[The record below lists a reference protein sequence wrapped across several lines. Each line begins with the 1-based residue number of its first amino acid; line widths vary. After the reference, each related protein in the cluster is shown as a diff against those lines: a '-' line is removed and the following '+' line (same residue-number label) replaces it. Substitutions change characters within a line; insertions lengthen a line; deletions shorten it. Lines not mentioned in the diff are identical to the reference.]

1 MNSGKPRLST
11 GALTKK
17 IADQGDLDAVQDNA
31 SNRHTARAISDDEFR
46 GWLNERLDQPHLY
59 DLEAELLQAAWSA

>member
-1 MNSGKPRLST
+1 MNSGKPRLGT

-17 IADQGDLDAVQDNA
+17 IADQGDLDAVQDTSPVDNP
-31 SNRHTARAISDDEFR
+31 ARAIPDDAFLT
-46 GWLNERLDQPHLY
+46 WLTERLDQPHRY